1 LRGLTE
7 GGAGDPLYLVGV
19 SAGDPATKRAYKM
32 EARARATEA
41 TRVSILD
48 ATETAFEEL
57 SFDEIT
63 LASIAARAGV
73 SVQTVLRHFETRDKL
88 LMASLLHAG
97 SKIPPDR
104 QAVPVGDLDE
114 IVNVLV
120 HHYEQFGD
128 RILRLL
134 AEEDREPAARQLTD
148 LGRAFHRE
156 WCMQAFA
163 PVLEGLRG
171 ATHERRI
178 AQFVAATDIYVWT
191 VLRRDQGLSRRQAKL
206 AIRELVEPLTKASR

>member
-1 LRGLTE
+1 MAE
-7 GGAGDPLYLVGV
+7 GGDGDPLNLVDV
-19 SAGDPATKRAYKM
+19 SAQNPAAKRPYRM
-32 EARARATEA
+32 EARARTKEA
-41 TRVSILD
+41 TRVNILD
-48 ATETAFEEL
+48 AAETACEEL

-63 LASIAARAGV
+63 LAAVAARAGV

-88 LMASLLHAG
+88 LMASLLYAG

-114 IVNVLV
+114 IVRVLV

-148 LGRAFHRE
+148 LGRAFHLE
-156 WCMQAFA
+156 WCRQAFSPA
-163 PVLEGLRG
+163 LDALSG
-171 ATHERRI
+171 ATRERRI
-178 AQFVAATDIYVWT
+178 AQFVAATDVYVWK
-191 VLRRDQGLSRRQAKL
+191 VLRYDQGLSPRQAKL
-206 AIRELVEPLTKASR
+206 AIRELLAPLAGPSR

>member
-1 LRGLTE
+1 LADDA
-7 GGAGDPLYLVGV
+7 GGSLYLVGV
-19 SAGDPATKRAYKM
+19 SAENPASKRPYRM
-32 EARARATEA
+32 GARARTTEA
-41 TRVSILD
+41 TRVRILD

-57 SFDEIT
+57 PFDAIT
-63 LASIAARAGV
+63 LAAVAARAGV

-114 IVNVLV
+114 IVKVV
-120 HHYEQFGD
+120 VQHFEQFGD

-156 WCMQAFA
+156 WCKQAFA
-163 PVLEGLRG
+163 PVLENMSG
-171 ATHERRI
+171 ATRERRI
-178 AQFVAATDIYVWT
+178 AQFVAATDVYVWKL
-191 VLRRDQGLSRRQAKL
+191 LRYDQGLSRRQAAL
-206 AIRELVEPLTKASR
+206 AIRELLEPLTVTSAP

>member
-1 LRGLTE
+1 MAE
-7 GGAGDPLYLVGV
+7 GRNADPPYLVGV
-19 SAGDPATKRAYKM
+19 SAGNPATKRAYRM
-32 EARARATEA
+32 QARARTTEA
-41 TRVSILD
+41 TRASILD
-48 ATETAFEEL
+48 AAETACEEL

-63 LASIAARAGV
+63 LAEIATRADV

-114 IVNVLV
+114 IVNVLT

-134 AEEDREPAARQLTD
+134 AEEDHEPAARQLTD

-156 WCMQAFA
+156 WCKQAFS
-163 PVLEGLRG
+163 PVLEDLSG
-171 ATHERRI
+171 ATQERRI
-178 AQFVAATDIYVWT
+178 AQFVATTDIYVWKL
-191 VLRRDQGLSRRQAKL
+191 LRHDQGLSRRQTKL
-206 AIRELVEPLTKASR
+206 AIRELLEPLTRASR